1 MIRLLMLLGL
11 VGCGLAALPTMD
23 PNCGGKQ
30 VMVHLF
36 EWKWKDIALE
46 CEQYLAPNNFCGVQV
61 RQIIKLDLENDE
73 GIDDN

>member
-1 MIRLLMLLGL
+1 MLLGL
-11 VGCGLAALPTMD
+11 AGYGLAALPTMD

>member
-1 MIRLLMLLGL
+1 MLMGL

-61 RQIIKLDLENDE
+61 RQIIKLDLKKDE